1 MNKYTKIPCI
11 FKRDT
16 EGTKRLIEGDFISE
30 EVALIKDMKWI
41 CTEKVDGTN
50 IGVVWDG
57 HKVSFQGRTDKATI
71 PVSLSEYLANQFGA
85 SETEELFEQ
94 KFGEKQVIL
103 FGEGYGKGIGANGSK
118 YIADG
123 VSFIMFDVY
132 FPEQDLWGKRDA
144 VESIA
149 KSFGVD
155 VVPVKMGTLDDA
167 VAAIK
172 RRPMSIVA
180 ESPNLVIE
188 GLVCTAPLG
197 LLDRRGNRIIVKVKV
212 CDF

>member
-30 EVALIKDMKWI
+30 EVALLKDMKWT

-57 HKVSFQGRTDKATI
+57 HKVSFQGRTENAVIQKPLKDKLT
-71 PVSLSEYLANQFGA
+71 SMFGTSEA
-85 SETEELFEQ
+85 EELFEQ

-103 FGEGYGKGIGANGSK
+103 FGEGYGKGIGPNGSK

-132 FPEQDLWGKRDA
+132 FPEQNLWGKRDA
-144 VESIA
+144 VEDIA
-149 KSFGVD
+149 KAFGCE
-155 VVPVKMGTLDDA
+155 VVPVIIRDTLDIA
-167 VAAIK
+167 VQYVKLHPKSAVSVDVD
-172 RRPMSIVA
+172 M
-180 ESPNLVIE
+180 E

-197 LLDRRGNRIIVKVKV
+197 LLDRRGNRIIVKVKG